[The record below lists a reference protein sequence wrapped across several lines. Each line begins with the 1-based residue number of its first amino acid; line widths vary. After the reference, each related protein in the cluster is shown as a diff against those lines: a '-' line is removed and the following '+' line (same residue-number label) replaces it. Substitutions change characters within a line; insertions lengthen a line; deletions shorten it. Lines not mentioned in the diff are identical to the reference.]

1 MNYRYF
7 LLLII
12 SFVLLGCG
20 KNVLNV
26 RISTWRG
33 PYAYTEIIRDGSTF
47 AKKYGG
53 FTETYDNPEVGKYW
67 LNCYDWDDST
77 SSYVFIG
84 QSSSV
89 EVEGP
94 PLFSTRNYDLYY
106 SF

>member
-1 MNYRYF
+1 MKYKVLF
-7 LLLII
+7 ILAA
-12 SFVLLGCG
+12 SFILLGCG

-26 RISTWRG
+26 RVSTWRG

-53 FTETYDNPEVGKYW
+53 FTETYDSPEVGKYW
-67 LNCYDWDDST
+67 LNCYDWDDGT

-89 EVEGP
+89 EVEEP
-94 PLFSTRNYDLYY
+94 PLFSTKSYNLSY